1 MIESKIAKDCTG
13 ESNCDT
19 KKEDEQNKDSMLLG
33 KRIMG
38 ENKKTST
45 SETSKYYLH
54 LLFQIKKCAGHLK
67 GQRRTMGVTGH
78 LEILIYVEQMKKWFG
93 PVRKSYVV
101 KAVLDS
107 NYTSK

>member
-54 LLFQIKKCAGHLK
+54 LLF
-67 GQRRTMGVTGH
+67 
-78 LEILIYVEQMKKWFG
+78 
-93 PVRKSYVV
+93 
-101 KAVLDS
+101 
-107 NYTSK
+107 